1 MDINDATRIFESY
14 KDYYAREFFPNETF
28 YEFEDDVENGQFY
41 LAYYETDDAE
51 YYFNVV
57 LDINEMAILYYINEI
72 LYDIF
77 TYKEINRSYDETV
90 ELIISDLDH
99 CNYDQYLSQIF
110 EDGAL
115 KKQFNLEWDEN
126 YSDLVKVI

>member
-1 MDINDATRIFESY
+1 MNTNDATRIFESY
-14 KDYYAREFFPNETF
+14 KGYYTREFFPGAEF

-41 LAYYETDDAE
+41 LAYYETDDVE

-57 LDINEMAILYYINEI
+57 LDINEMAIFYYINEI

-90 ELIISDLDH
+90 ELIISDLNNCD
-99 CNYDQYLSQIF
+99 YDQYLSQIF
-110 EDGAL
+110 ENDAL
-115 KKQFNLEWDEN
+115 RKQLNLEWDEN
-126 YSDLVKVI
+126 YSNLVKVI